1 MDWQVILREI
11 ITGGAHIAVLVP
23 AIIIPLMVVLAL
35 LTDTRLLDRGV
46 GFIQPVMQRLNLSNR
61 VAFPLLAG
69 LFLGIVFGSGV
80 IISSANDG
88 TLTKRDLILVLVF
101 LGICH
106 SIIEDT
112 LIFAALGANWWVLI
126 SCRFVLAASAVA
138 VSFVLPSS
146 PDAVKTNR
154 RFQLLQDPRRYAIH
168 FSLVL

>member
-11 ITGGAHIAVLVP
+11 ITGGARIAVLVP

-46 GFIQPVMQRLNLSNR
+46 GFVQPVMQRLNLSNR

-80 IISSANDG
+80 IISYANDD

-126 SCRFVLAASAVA
+126 SCRFVLAALATFA
-138 VSFVLPSS
+138 VSFVLPSK
-146 PDAVKTNR
+146 PDKV
-154 RFQLLQDPRRYAIH
+154 
-168 FSLVL
+168 SS

>member
-23 AIIIPLMVVLAL
+23 AIIIPLMIVLAL
-35 LTDTRLLDRGV
+35 LTDSRLLDRGV
-46 GFIQPVMQRLNLSNR
+46 VFIQPVMQRLNLSSR

-69 LFLGIVFGSGV
+69 FFLGIVFGSGV
-80 IISSANDG
+80 IISFANDG

-106 SIIEDT
+106 SIVEDT

-126 SCRFVLAASAVA
+126 SCRFVLATFAAFA
-138 VSFVLPSS
+138 VSLVLPSRA
-146 PDAVKTNR
+146 DAVKTN
-154 RFQLLQDPRRYAIH
+154 
-168 FSLVL
+168 

>member
-1 MDWQVILREI
+1 MDWRVILQEI
-11 ITGGAHIAVLVP
+11 ITGGARIAVLVP

-80 IISSANDG
+80 IISWANDG

-126 SCRFVLAASAVA
+126 SCRFFLAALAAFA
-138 VSFVLPSS
+138 VSLVLPSS
-146 PDAVKTNR
+146 PDAVKTN
-154 RFQLLQDPRRYAIH
+154 I
-168 FSLVL
+168 

>member
-1 MDWQVILREI
+1 MDWQIILQEI
-11 ITGGAHIAVLVP
+11 ITGGVRIAVLVP

-46 GFIQPVMQRLNLSNR
+46 GFIQPVMRRFNLSKR

-80 IISSANDG
+80 IISFANDG

-126 SCRFVLAASAVA
+126 SCRFVLAALAA
-138 VSFVLPSS
+138 FTVSLVLPSS
-146 PDAVKTNR
+146 PDAVKTN
-154 RFQLLQDPRRYAIH
+154 
-168 FSLVL
+168 

>member
-1 MDWQVILREI
+1 LDWQLILQEI
-11 ITGGAHIAVLVP
+11 ITGGARVTVLVP

-46 GFIQPVMQRLNLSNR
+46 EFIQPVMRRLNLSNR

-80 IISSANDG
+80 IIAVAKDG
-88 TLTKRDLILVLVF
+88 TLTKRDLIIVLVF

-126 SCRFVLAASAVA
+126 GCRFILAALAAWA
-138 VSFVLPSS
+138 VSFVVPAG
-146 PDAVKTNR
+146 PDAAETNR
-154 RFQLLQDPRRYAIH
+154 PPTESGARPRG
-168 FSLVL
+168 

>member
-1 MDWQVILREI
+1 LDWQVILREI

-23 AIIIPLMVVLAL
+23 AIIIPLMVVFAL
-35 LTDTRLLDRGV
+35 LTDTHLLDRGI
-46 GFIQPVMQRLNLSNR
+46 GFIQPVMQRFNLSNR

-126 SCRFVLAASAVA
+126 SCRFVLAALAA
-138 VSFVLPSS
+138 FAASFVLPSR
-146 PDAVKTNR
+146 PDAVKTNW
-154 RFQLLQDPRRYAIH
+154 D
-168 FSLVL
+168 

>member
-1 MDWQVILREI
+1 MDWRVILQEI
-11 ITGGAHIAVLVP
+11 ITGGAHIAILIP
-23 AIIIPLMVVLAL
+23 AIIIPLMVVFAL
-35 LTDTRLLDRGV
+35 LTDTHLLDRGV

-80 IISSANDG
+80 ILSFANDG
-88 TLTKRDLILVLVF
+88 TLTKRDLIVVLVF

-126 SCRFVLAASAVA
+126 SCRFVLAALAAFA
-138 VSFVLPSS
+138 VSFVLPAG
-146 PDAVKTNR
+146 PVAAKTN
-154 RFQLLQDPRRYAIH
+154 
-168 FSLVL
+168 

>member
-1 MDWQVILREI
+1 LDWQVILQEI
-11 ITGGAHIAVLVP
+11 ITGGARIAVLVP

-46 GFIQPVMQRLNLSNR
+46 GFIQPVMQRLNLSTR

-80 IISSANDG
+80 IISVAKDG

-126 SCRFVLAASAVA
+126 SCRFALAALAALA
-138 VSFVLPSS
+138 VSFVLSS
-146 PDAVKTNR
+146 RPDPVKTN
-154 RFQLLQDPRRYAIH
+154 
-168 FSLVL
+168 

>member
-1 MDWQVILREI
+1 MDWQVILQEI
-11 ITGGAHIAVLVP
+11 ITGGARIAVLVP

-80 IISSANDG
+80 IISVAKDG

-126 SCRFVLAASAVA
+126 SCRFVLAALAALA
-138 VSFVLPSS
+138 VSFVLSS
-146 PDAVKTNR
+146 RPDPVKTN
-154 RFQLLQDPRRYAIH
+154 
-168 FSLVL
+168 

>member
-1 MDWQVILREI
+1 MDWQVILKEI

-35 LTDTRLLDRGV
+35 LTDSRLLDRGV

-80 IISSANDG
+80 IISFANDG

-126 SCRFVLAASAVA
+126 SCRFVLAALAAFA
-138 VSFVLPSS
+138 VSFVLPFR
-146 PDAVKTNR
+146 PDAIKIN
-154 RFQLLQDPRRYAIH
+154 
-168 FSLVL
+168 

>member
-1 MDWQVILREI
+1 MDWQVVLKEI
-11 ITGGAHIAVLVP
+11 VIDGARIAILVP

-35 LTDTRLLDRGV
+35 LTDSRLLDRGV

-80 IISSANDG
+80 IISIANDG
-88 TLTKRDLILVLVF
+88 TLTKRDLIIVLVF

-112 LIFAALGANWWVLI
+112 LIFAALGANWWVMI
-126 SCRFVLAASAVA
+126 SYRFVLAALAAFA
-138 VSFVLPSS
+138 VSFAVPAK
-146 PDAVKTNR
+146 PDAVKTK
-154 RFQLLQDPRRYAIH
+154 
-168 FSLVL
+168 

>member
-1 MDWQVILREI
+1 MDWQIILREI

-106 SIIEDT
+106 SVVEDT
-112 LIFAALGANWWVLI
+112 LIFAALGANWWVLL
-126 SCRFVLAASAVA
+126 SYRFVLAALAAFA
-138 VSFVLPSS
+138 VSLVLPSS
-146 PDAVKTNR
+146 PDAVKTN
-154 RFQLLQDPRRYAIH
+154 
-168 FSLVL
+168 

>member
-23 AIIIPLMVVLAL
+23 AIIIPLMIVLAL
-35 LTDTRLLDRGV
+35 LRDSRLLDRGV
-46 GFIQPVMQRLNLSNR
+46 VFIQPVMQRLNLSSR

-69 LFLGIVFGSGV
+69 FFLGIVFGSGV
-80 IISSANDG
+80 IISFANDG

-106 SIIEDT
+106 SIVEDT

-126 SCRFVLAASAVA
+126 SCRFVLAALAAFA
-138 VSFVLPSS
+138 VSLVLPFRA
-146 PDAVKTNR
+146 DAVKTN
-154 RFQLLQDPRRYAIH
+154 
-168 FSLVL
+168 